1 VLSIFLT
8 SISSRKLRKFQRS
21 TSPANRILR
30 YSLAGKIASAARSSS
45 LSSAVKTSVAEF
57 VQDAGVTCAVLVL
70 DKTGE
75 LVIESSARL
84 FVAAYGSG
92 ALESTETQR
101 HVRFV
106 PDTIPLLPRHEFMR
120 DGRFAA
126 GAYRYPTTPSQA
138 VVTSEGVTDITAL
151 PLSEFIHL
159 FRFTRKAA
167 RALAASTRVR
177 RCALASD
184 GTILHIV
191 PLHGLSN
198 HWSPV
203 LSTNKVHYTAFPGYL
218 ETTSGPEAS
227 KESLNVIQ
235 QRLSAA
241 SGLQEPFDKTFLGD
255 TNDQNLFARIVR
267 GELEQWRI
275 WESKTHVAF
284 LTPYGNTPGFT
295 VLVPR
300 HHLPS
305 DVFSLIESDYVDLVK
320 AAHVVADVIK
330 HGLGVPRVG
339 IFFEGFEIDYTHVK
353 LIPVHSSGPLE
364 TVVPTATFHERYPG
378 FITTQPGPL
387 ENNMALLDA
396 VARSARQL
404 LA

>member
-1 VLSIFLT
+1 
-8 SISSRKLRKFQRS
+8 
-21 TSPANRILR
+21 
-30 YSLAGKIASAARSSS
+30 
-45 LSSAVKTSVAEF
+45 
-57 VQDAGVTCAVLVL
+57 L

-75 LVIESSARL
+75 PVIESSARL

-92 ALESTETQR
+92 VLDNTETQR

-106 PDTIPLLPRHEFMR
+106 PNTIPLLPRHEFMR

-126 GAYRYPTTPSQA
+126 GAYRYPTTPGQA
-138 VVTSEGVTDITAL
+138 VVIGEGVTDITAL
-151 PLSEFIHL
+151 PLAEFIDL

-167 RALAASTRVR
+167 HALAASTHVR

-184 GTILHIV
+184 GRILHLV

-203 LSTNKVHYTAFPGYL
+203 LFKREEHHAAFPGYL
-218 ETTSGPEAS
+218 ETGSGPEVS

-235 QRLSAA
+235 RRLLAA
-241 SGLQEPFDKTFLGD
+241 SGLQEPFDETFVGD
-255 TNDQNLFARIVR
+255 TTDQNLFARIVR

-275 WESKTHVAF
+275 WESKTHIAF
-284 LTPYGNTPGFT
+284 LTPFGNTPGYT

-300 HHLPS
+300 RHLSS
-305 DVFSLIESDYVDLVK
+305 DVFSLAENDYVDLVE
-320 AAHVVADVIK
+320 AAHIVADVIK
-330 HGLGVPRVG
+330 RGLGVPRVG

-364 TVVPTATFHERYPG
+364 TVIPPATFHERYPG

-387 ENNMALLDA
+387 EKNMALLDA
-396 VARSARQL
+396 VARSARQW